1 MSLQSGIYEG
11 KVRHRRFSPVLN
23 SFQYRLFMMY
33 LDLEELPTLFRDRWL
48 WSGSS
53 VNLAFFRRRDHL
65 GDPRVPLDQAVRDL
79 VEERLGERPVGPIRL
94 LTHLRYFGICFNP
107 ASFYFCYDRDGRY
120 VETIVAEVHNTPWLE
135 EHCYVLGEAQN
146 EHPLRGWK
154 RYQFHK
160 AFHVSPFMEMEI
172 WYDWRFRE
180 PGESI
185 NVHIIN
191 MAHGSKRFDATLSLT
206 RREITGTS
214 LARVLL
220 AYPLMTMKVICMIY
234 WQALR
239 LWIKGAAFHVH
250 PAKRKSEM
258 IENKT

>member
-33 LDLEELPTLFRDRWL
+33 LDLEELPTLFKDHWL
-48 WSGSS
+48 WSSDG
-53 VNLAFFRRRDHL
+53 VNFAYFRRRDHL
-65 GDPRVPLDQAVRDL
+65 GDPHLPLDRAVRDL
-79 VEERLGERPVGPIRL
+79 VETRLGSRPEGPVRL

-107 ASFYFCYDRDGRY
+107 VSFYFCYDRDGQS

-135 EHCYVLGEAQN
+135 EHCYVFGEDQN
-146 EHPLRGWK
+146 EHPMRGWK
-154 RYQFHK
+154 RYQFPK

-180 PGESI
+180 PGESLS
-185 NVHIIN
+185 VHIIN
-191 MAHGSKRFDATLSLT
+191 MAHGRKRFDATLSLT
-206 RREITGTS
+206 RREITGSS
-214 LARVLL
+214 LAHVLL
-220 AYPLMTMKVICMIY
+220 AYPFMTMKVIGMIY

-239 LWIKGAAFHVH
+239 LWTKGATFYVH
-250 PAKRKSEM
+250 PAKRGSKM
-258 IENKT
+258 MENKA